1 MIREVDGILH
11 SWLNDVMFQ
20 DGFQDVLRQPLV
32 DGTLLIMTI
41 SYVEVYQV
49 VLDIMLSQ
57 GLKSILNDVFNNFP
71 IILLPTIVM
80 VQLSCVLL
88 KVLIQRMG
96 RMMMINAILFA
107 EICNTKHTSILKKQY
122 PQTVYL
128 CLPFNHLP
136 CLCASLMRGEH
147 VTAVIMTRIG
157 IRKGE
162 GVPMMYCSTVLDLD
176 GVLSG
181 PGSTEEWGLEMTK
194 LHASGNT

>member
-41 SYVEVYQV
+41 SYVEIDQV
-49 VLDIMLSQ
+49 VLDIMLGQ

-96 RMMMINAILFA
+96 RMMMMNAILFA
-107 EICNTKHTSILKKQY
+107 EICNTKYAYILKQY
-122 PQTVYL
+122 LQTVYISL
-128 CLPFNHLP
+128 CLPFNHLPLP

-147 VTAVIMTRIG
+147 VTAVIMTRIV
-157 IRKGE
+157 IRKG
-162 GVPMMYCSTVLDLD
+162 VPILYCSTLLL
-176 GVLSG
+176 GVVWSG
-181 PGSTEEWGLEMTK
+181 VY
-194 LHASGNT
+194 

>member
-71 IILLPTIVM
+71 IILLSTIVM
-80 VQLSCVLL
+80 VQLSYVLL
-88 KVLIQRMG
+88 KVLMIQRMG
-96 RMMMINAILFA
+96 RMMMMNAILFA
-107 EICNTKHTSILKKQY
+107 EICNTKHTLI
-122 PQTVYL
+122 
-128 CLPFNHLP
+128 F
-136 CLCASLMRGEH
+136 
-147 VTAVIMTRIG
+147 
-157 IRKGE
+157 
-162 GVPMMYCSTVLDLD
+162 
-176 GVLSG
+176 
-181 PGSTEEWGLEMTK
+181 
-194 LHASGNT
+194 

>member
-1 MIREVDGILH
+1 MIREVDGILD

-32 DGTLLIMTI
+32 DGTLLIMTV
-41 SYVEVYQV
+41 SYVEIDQV
-49 VLDIMLSQ
+49 VLDIMLGQ

-71 IILLPTIVM
+71 IILLSTIVM

-96 RMMMINAILFA
+96 RMMMMNAILFA
-107 EICNTKHTSILKKQY
+107 EICNTKHTYILKQY
-122 PQTVYL
+122 LQTVYL

-136 CLCASLMRGEH
+136 CLCVSLMRGEH
-147 VTAVIMTRIG
+147 VTAVIMTRIV
-157 IRKGE
+157 IRKG
-162 GVPMMYCSTVLDLD
+162 VPMLYCCSTVVDLD

-181 PGSTEEWGLEMTK
+181 RGSTEEWGLEMTK